1 MSIPLHCRVKE
12 RTKLDSKT
20 EYKTYK
26 NYLTMEHYE
35 RIAVV
40 RYLDKL
46 RKIEGCILLNSK
58 LEICKNYMKEDFRG
72 EVLVCFRDYTRHFW
86 FKYSFYD
93 DYCTENKYLLINKMS
108 NLQAEI
114 LNNWEEIVAGTYK
127 CSTRGKASRNSK

>member
-26 NYLTMEHYE
+26 NYLTMEHYD

-58 LEICKNYMKEDFRG
+58 LEICKDYMKEDG
-72 EVLVCFRDYTRHFW
+72 SLYLV
-86 FKYSFYD
+86 
-93 DYCTENKYLLINKMS
+93 INKDQGAKS
-108 NLQAEI
+108 LKKD
-114 LNNWEEIVAGTYK
+114 LEECYNVTTLKKNKGFYVFK
-127 CSTRGKASRNSK
+127 CQIR

>member
-1 MSIPLHCRVKE
+1 
-12 RTKLDSKT
+12 
-20 EYKTYK
+20 
-26 NYLTMEHYE
+26 MEHYD

-46 RKIEGCILLNSK
+46 RKIEGCILLNNK

-72 EVLVCFRDYTRHFW
+72 EILVCFRDYTRHFW

-108 NLQAEI
+108 DLQAEI
-114 LNNWEEIVAGTYK
+114 LNHWEEIVAGTY
-127 CSTRGKASRNSK
+127 ASSALLNKQ